1 MYDNKHSLFNLA
13 TIVIH
18 WIEVKLSH
26 WKHWW
31 EGITVDAKKGYC
43 LILETSQGFIVLHV
57 MHNLSSNKLP

>member
-1 MYDNKHSLFNLA
+1 MVFSL
-13 TIVIH
+13 H

>member
-13 TIVIH
+13 TIV
-18 WIEVKLSH
+18 K
-26 WKHWW
+26 
-31 EGITVDAKKGYC
+31 GITVDAKKGYC

>member
-13 TIVIH
+13 TI
-18 WIEVKLSH
+18 VKLSH

-43 LILETSQGFIVLHV
+43 LILETSQGFIVLLV